1 MKIVIIK
8 NKLFFILTILSIL
21 LSCKNE
27 IKKNIANKKG
37 DNSTIYFNGRD
48 TIKLFE
54 KKQKEREV
62 KLIIGNAS
70 YTLFLSKLAMCED
83 NLPIGKVKKANRDQT
98 IFSFEVEVLC
108 RDFFENYVFDF
119 DSKTKKY
126 YLETVVQKI
135 NKDEKI
141 ILSTK
146 TENDTI
152 FLIRT
157 FTINKTLKEMDK
169 TKIDDALLSTFKL
182 KEKYL
187 LRKDSKSINEFMQ

>member
-182 KEKYL
+182 KEQYL
-187 LRKDSKSINEFMQ
+187 FRKDSKSINEFMQ

>member
-48 TIKLFE
+48 TIRLFE

-83 NLPIGKVKKANRDQT
+83 NLTIGKVKKTNRDKT
-98 IFSFEVEVLC
+98 KFSFEFEVLC
-108 RDFFENYVFDF
+108 RDFFEDYIFDF
-119 DSKTKKY
+119 DNKTKKY

-141 ILSTK
+141 ILSTQK
-146 TENDTI
+146 ENDTV

>member
-48 TIKLFE
+48 TIRLFE

-62 KLIIGNAS
+62 KLIISNAS

-83 NLPIGKVKKANRDQT
+83 NLTIGKVKKTNRDQT
-98 IFSFEVEVLC
+98 KFSFEFEVLC
-108 RDFFENYVFDF
+108 RDFFEDYVFDF

-141 ILSTK
+141 ILSTQ
-146 TENDTI
+146 TENDTV

>member
-48 TIKLFE
+48 TIRLFE

-83 NLPIGKVKKANRDQT
+83 NLTIGKVKKTNRDQT
-98 IFSFEVEVLC
+98 KFSFEFEVLC
-108 RDFFENYVFDF
+108 RDFFEDYIFDF
-119 DSKTKKY
+119 DNKTKKY

-141 ILSTK
+141 ILSTQK
-146 TENDTI
+146 ENDTV

>member
-48 TIKLFE
+48 TIRLFE

-83 NLPIGKVKKANRDQT
+83 NLKIGKVKKTNRDQT
-98 IFSFEVEVLC
+98 KFSFEFEVLC
-108 RDFFENYVFDF
+108 RDFFEDYVFDF

-141 ILSTK
+141 ILSTQ

-187 LRKDSKSINEFMQ
+187 LRKDSKSINEFM